1 MGRGVRAGPVG
12 TASGVL
18 MLPIAVVVCPFCDQV
33 VCQYTAFTPP
43 ALIEAFC
50 NEHLNRHAEEMAD
63 V

>member
-1 MGRGVRAGPVG
+1 
-12 TASGVL
+12 